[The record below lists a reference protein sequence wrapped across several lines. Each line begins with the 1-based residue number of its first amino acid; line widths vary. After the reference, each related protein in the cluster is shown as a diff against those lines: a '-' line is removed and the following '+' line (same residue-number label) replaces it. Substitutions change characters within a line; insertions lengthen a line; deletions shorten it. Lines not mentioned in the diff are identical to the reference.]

1 MTYHITPYECVK
13 NLIIKYLV
21 DTNLIIHW
29 VWGES
34 AAFCHSHLPQ
44 MKDYVVDIFFSFSN
58 NTPVSG
64 DTVAS
69 EPGGGGQL
77 PPPPLFL
84 TDGKSQ
90 LASQK
95 KIVLDF
101 YRFIC
106 LLCHKICWKKSLEN
120 DNIKSE
126 IFHLSSLWQRLYPL
140 KWSTRIAGFSA
151 ISPSIL
157 SRFSWNYDVPL

>member
-1 MTYHITPYECVK
+1 
-13 NLIIKYLV
+13 
-21 DTNLIIHW
+21 
-29 VWGES
+29 
-34 AAFCHSHLPQ
+34 

-69 EPGGGGQL
+69 EPGGGAVA
-77 PPPPLFL
+77 PPLFL

-95 KIVLDF
+95 KIVFDF
-101 YRFIC
+101 YSFIC
-106 LLCHKICWKKSLEN
+106 LLYHKLCWKKSLEN

-126 IFHLSSLWQRLYPL
+126 IFHLSSL
-140 KWSTRIAGFSA
+140 
-151 ISPSIL
+151 
-157 SRFSWNYDVPL
+157 